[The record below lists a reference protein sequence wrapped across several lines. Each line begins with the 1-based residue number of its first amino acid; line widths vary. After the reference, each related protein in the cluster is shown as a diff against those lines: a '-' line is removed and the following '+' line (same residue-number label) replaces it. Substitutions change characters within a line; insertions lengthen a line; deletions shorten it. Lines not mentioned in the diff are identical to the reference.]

1 MCGVQRRVLP
11 CSVCGE
17 QIISVYSTMDR
28 YGDLSDEGEVD
39 HSFFDSDEEET
50 KRQGVS
56 TAAPSTSEHK
66 QNKHDSES
74 EDSGRTDEP
83 QQGRSSK
90 QAKNLS
96 KETKPKSPEPVWSL
110 DSPRPSSAAKSG
122 RSSAQSLRIE
132 ATIPTGIPQI
142 RRDFEDNYYPDEDDS
157 SEEES
162 RSSRPKPARQ
172 TNIGKKSSGKYSRDF
187 PSSISSSDT
196 EFSDTTSD
204 DHTSKSYQSSKDRA
218 PSSVRSPER
227 RLHRPS
233 VRDLRDY
240 VDESEDTVTDVT
252 PLSTPD
258 ISPIQSFDITATS
271 EALKA
276 KVKRQENVRQE
287 SCDPELDGK
296 SDPKTLQDAMDLNQL
311 LKAFMHLDQK
321 DQERFSLDP
330 PSKKNYSFKNDE
342 VRQID
347 RENQRLLR
355 ELSRHAAKSKGKSL
369 TPKKLN
375 TTSTRVYHSALN
387 RQKEQQRIERE
398 NLALL
403 KRLESVKP
411 TVGMT
416 RSEQLMDYQRQA
428 GYLSSTAT
436 SPRPG
441 KASVSR
447 LSNATSSGGV
457 SRVSSASSR
466 SSRMGNSAALL
477 RPTKPSNVRA
487 AWM

>member
-1 MCGVQRRVLP
+1 
-11 CSVCGE
+11 
-17 QIISVYSTMDR
+17 MDR
-28 YGDLSDEGEVD
+28 YGNLSDDGEVD
-39 HSFFDSDEEET
+39 HSFFDSDDEET
-50 KRQGVS
+50 RGQGVS
-56 TAAPSTSEHK
+56 KSVPITYEHK
-66 QNKHDSES
+66 QDKQDSES
-74 EDSGRTDEP
+74 EDSGRVDKP
-83 QQGRSSK
+83 QQEP
-90 QAKNLS
+90 S
-96 KETKPKSPEPVWSL
+96 KEGTKEPSVETKQKSPELVLSL
-110 DSPRPSSAAKSG
+110 VAPRPSSAVKPG
-122 RSSAQSLRIE
+122 RSSAQGLRIE
-132 ATIPTGIPQI
+132 ATVPTGIPQI

-157 SEEES
+157 SEEENL
-162 RSSRPKPARQ
+162 SSRPRPAKQ
-172 TNIGKKSSGKYSRDF
+172 TNLGKKSIGKYSRDF

-204 DHTSKSYQSSKDRA
+204 DHTSKSYPSSKDRA
-218 PSSVRSPER
+218 PPSAHSPER

-258 ISPIQSFDITATS
+258 ISPIQSFDIAATS

-276 KVKRQENVRQE
+276 KVQRQENIRQE
-287 SCDPELDGK
+287 SYDPEFDGK
-296 SDPKTLQDAMDLNQL
+296 SDPKALQDAMDLNQL
-311 LKAFMHLDQK
+311 LKAFMHLDKK
-321 DQERFSLDP
+321 DQERFSLDHP
-330 PSKKNYSFKNDE
+330 PIRVKKNYSFKNEE

-347 RENQRLLR
+347 QENQRLLK
-355 ELSRHAAKSKGKSL
+355 ELSRHTAKSKAKSL

-375 TTSTRVYHSALN
+375 MTPTRVYHSAVN

-411 TVGMT
+411 TIGMT
-416 RSEQLMDYQRQA
+416 RSEQLLDYQRQA

-447 LSNATSSGGV
+447 LSHASSSGGV

-466 SSRMGNSAALL
+466 NSRMGNSAALL

>member
-1 MCGVQRRVLP
+1 
-11 CSVCGE
+11 
-17 QIISVYSTMDR
+17 MDR
-28 YGDLSDEGEVD
+28 YGNLSDEGEVD
-39 HSFFDSDEEET
+39 HSFFDSDDEE
-50 KRQGVS
+50 KKQQGVS
-56 TAAPSTSEHK
+56 TLGPSTYEHK
-66 QNKHDSES
+66 QDKDDSES
-74 EDSGRTDEP
+74 EDSERADEP
-83 QQGRSSK
+83 QQGPSSNK
-90 QAKNLS
+90 T
-96 KETKPKSPEPVWSL
+96 KEPSEETEYKTPEPVLSQGP
-110 DSPRPSSAAKSG
+110 PRPSSAVKSG

-162 RSSRPKPARQ
+162 RSSRPKPTKQ
-172 TNIGKKSSGKYSRDF
+172 TNMGKKSMGKYSRDF

-204 DHTSKSYQSSKDRA
+204 DHTSKSYQSSKDRV

-227 RLHRPS
+227 RLYRPS
-233 VRDLRDY
+233 GRDLRDY

-258 ISPIQSFDITATS
+258 ISPIQSFDIAATS

-287 SCDPELDGK
+287 SYETENNGK
-296 SDPKTLQDAMDLNQL
+296 PDPKALQDAMDLNQL
-311 LKAFMHLDQK
+311 LKAFMHLDKK
-321 DQERFSLDP
+321 DQERFSLDH
-330 PSKKNYSFKNDE
+330 PSVIPKKNYSFTNEE

-347 RENQRLLR
+347 RENQRLLK
-355 ELSRHAAKSKGKSL
+355 ELSRQATKSKGKSL
-369 TPKKLN
+369 TPKRLN
-375 TTSTRVYHSALN
+375 TTPTRLYHSALN

-447 LSNATSSGGV
+447 LSHASSGGV

-477 RPTKPSNVRA
+477 RPTKTSNVRA